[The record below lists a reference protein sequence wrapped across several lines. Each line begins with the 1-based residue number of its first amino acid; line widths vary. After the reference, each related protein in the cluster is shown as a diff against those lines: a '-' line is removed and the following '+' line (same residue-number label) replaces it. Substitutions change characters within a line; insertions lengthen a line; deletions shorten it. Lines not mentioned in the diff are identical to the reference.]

1 MSKGM
6 VFFSFCQSFI
16 ASIIASYGFRIYH
29 PQNTISRRADKRL
42 LTLSKRDR
50 LFAEIGCLP
59 ISNGVPTQSE
69 RSAYPFSKK
78 SLAQLQHLLNK
89 ISLKISLF
97 LFCRFSLGTTDFPIP
112 LNEVLS
118 CSTFGRVW
126 KYNVAACKFP
136 LPDR

>member
-1 MSKGM
+1 MLSRESK
-6 VFFSFCQSFI
+6 
-16 ASIIASYGFRIYH
+16 
-29 PQNTISRRADKRL
+29 T
-42 LTLSKRDR
+42 TLRGREMQLFNSKVGNRGR
-50 LFAEIGCLP
+50 EIHFLKP
-59 ISNGVPTQSE
+59 KV
-69 RSAYPFSKK
+69 
-78 SLAQLQHLLNK
+78 AQLQHLLNK

>member
-1 MSKGM
+1 MEAFKETTKRNPEAT
-6 VFFSFCQSFI
+6 I
-16 ASIIASYGFRIYH
+16 KNAKN
-29 PQNTISRRADKRL
+29 NTKRN
-42 LTLSKRDR
+42 R
-50 LFAEIGCLP
+50 LFSVI
-59 ISNGVPTQSE
+59 
-69 RSAYPFSKK
+69 
-78 SLAQLQHLLNK
+78 LAQLQHLLNK

>member
-16 ASIIASYGFRIYH
+16 ASIIASYGFRIYQ

-42 LTLSKRDR
+42 LTQSKRDR

-59 ISNGVPTQSE
+59 IFDGVVIPSQ

-78 SLAQLQHLLNK
+78 SLDFFEK
-89 ISLKISLF
+89 VYTLF
-97 LFCRFSLGTTDFPIP
+97 PKTL
-112 LNEVLS
+112 
-118 CSTFGRVW
+118 
-126 KYNVAACKFP
+126 
-136 LPDR
+136 

>member
-1 MSKGM
+1 MK
-6 VFFSFCQSFI
+6 
-16 ASIIASYGFRIYH
+16 H
-29 PQNTISRRADKRL
+29 T
-42 LTLSKRDR
+42 
-50 LFAEIGCLP
+50 
-59 ISNGVPTQSE
+59 
-69 RSAYPFSKK
+69 
-78 SLAQLQHLLNK
+78 LAQLQHLLNK

-97 LFCRFSLGTTDFPIP
+97 LFCRFLLGTTDFPIP